1 MQKLAFEKFFYF
13 FLFKSKYFVPINYT
27 LFTNIFHV
35 VIFNVTMS
43 EISHVDTIMFIY
55 TMYSY
60 VELILQFVA

>member
-1 MQKLAFEKFFYF
+1 MKLAFENFILF
-13 FLFKSKYFVPINYT
+13 FLFKSNCLVPLNYT